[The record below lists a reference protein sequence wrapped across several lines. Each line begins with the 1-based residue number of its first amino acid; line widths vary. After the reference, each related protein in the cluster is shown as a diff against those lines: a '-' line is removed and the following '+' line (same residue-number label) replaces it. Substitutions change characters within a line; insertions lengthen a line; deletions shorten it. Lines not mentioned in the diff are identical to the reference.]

1 MDHERG
7 RENADKQILKDKL
20 FAVGAGIICAL
31 LLVTVGYVLMFY
43 SDSYFIV
50 AVLAVMLVVSLFV
63 MINSMLSIS
72 RRTKEQDKEDY
83 DEIARA
89 QKAQYLIIKKN
100 FDELQQRM
108 ARLEKEGSGGSIP
121 AEEIIEAQKAVAK
134 ITISRS
140 KENADALLNSNDA
153 LFEKVIEFEDKLK
166 SNNKDIMDE
175 LNTQNRNLE
184 NKLNEINNAF
194 SGMQRTLTAIEQN
207 QRMIGNQPPVMM
219 VAQAMPASGMQP
231 VMQQPYVAP
240 MAEPVTTTPVAE
252 PAPAPEPVM
261 PEPMAAE
268 PMPEAAPMPEPEPV
282 PEAAPIPEPEVA
294 PMPEPMAEAE
304 ISVEAEMPIEPEV
317 AAEPEMAADD
327 LGMPDELDL
336 VDAPLEEAMPELVE
350 EPVMPEAEIPEM
362 PELPEAGATDGAA
375 SDFPMPDLEELMN
388 MDLTEEP
395 LEVMPD
401 IEAAPA
407 TEPAPAPVPTI
418 EPVSDDP
425 NAQLSPDQI
434 AAMFAQA
441 GGTPAPAPEPE
452 PPAPPTVEPVS
463 DDPNAQLTPEQI
475 AAMFAQVQ

>member
-252 PAPAPEPVM
+252 PVPAPEPVM
-261 PEPMAAE
+261 PEPVAAE
-268 PMPEAAPMPEPEPV
+268 
-282 PEAAPIPEPEVA
+282 

-304 ISVEAEMPIEPEV
+304 IPEMPEVPDIPEMPMPEV
-317 AAEPEMAADD
+317 PDVPEM
-327 LGMPDELDL
+327 
-336 VDAPLEEAMPELVE
+336 PEISE
-350 EPVMPEAEIPEM
+350 MAEIPEM
-362 PELPEAGATDGAA
+362 PELPEAGAADGA
-375 SDFPMPDLEELMN
+375 SDLPMPDLEELMN

-407 TEPAPAPVPTI
+407 PEPEPAPVPTI

-452 PPAPPTVEPVS
+452 PSAPPTVEPVS

>member
-252 PAPAPEPVM
+252 PVPAPEPVM
-261 PEPMAAE
+261 PEPVAAE
-268 PMPEAAPMPEPEPV
+268 
-282 PEAAPIPEPEVA
+282 

-304 ISVEAEMPIEPEV
+304 IPEMPEVPDIPEMPMPEV
-317 AAEPEMAADD
+317 PDVPEM
-327 LGMPDELDL
+327 
-336 VDAPLEEAMPELVE
+336 PEIS
-350 EPVMPEAEIPEM
+350 EIPEM

-375 SDFPMPDLEELMN
+375 SDLPMPDLEELMN

-407 TEPAPAPVPTI
+407 PEPEPAPVPTIEPVSDDPNAQLSPDQIAAMFSQAESAAPEPAPAPTI